1 MHKVDLKWQWKI
13 TSRTSYRIED
23 IKALWSYRHFL
34 ASLVRREFLLNYQQT
49 ILGPFWLIFPPLVT
63 LVTYIFVFN
72 KMVGISTGTI
82 PSVLFYFSGIVLWNF
97 FSDCWS
103 GTSTTF
109 KENAHLFSKVYF
121 PRIIIPV
128 SVVCTHFLR
137 FLLQFV
143 FLLCMVGFYMFF
155 RDFKIVLNFWLLL
168 LPVAILCVG
177 LIGLGMG
184 LIFSVLTAKYRD
196 ISNLVS
202 LGVRLLM
209 FVTPV
214 IYPLTSIPKKWRLL
228 VEINPLTSFFEIF
241 RKGLLGE
248 GAVTTEMF
256 IYSLIFTIFISFT
269 GLMIFNKQGD
279 KLIDVV

>member
-228 VEINPLTSFFEIF
+228 VEINPLTSFFEIL

-248 GAVTTEMF
+248 GAVSTEMF

>member
-1 MHKVDLKWQWKI
+1 MQKGDIKWQWEI
-13 TSRTSYRIED
+13 TSRTSYRISD
-23 IKALWSYRHFL
+23 VKALWSYRHFL

-49 ILGPFWLIFPPLVT
+49 ILGPFWIIFPPLVT
-63 LVTYIFVFN
+63 LLTYILVFN
-72 KMVGISTGTI
+72 KMVGISTGSI
-82 PSVLFYFSGIVLWNF
+82 PPVLFYFSGIVLWNF
-97 FSDCWS
+97 FSDCWG

-109 KENAHLFSKVYF
+109 KDNADLFSKVYF

-143 FLLCMVGFYMFF
+143 FLLCMLAFYVFF
-155 RDFKIVLNFWLLL
+155 KDFKIVLNLWLLM
-168 LPVAILCVG
+168 LPAAVGCVG
-177 LIGLGMG
+177 LIALGMG
-184 LIFSVLTAKYRD
+184 LLFSVLTAKYRD

-214 IYPLTSIPKKWRLL
+214 IYPLTSIPQKWRFL

-241 RKGLLGE
+241 RRGLLGE
-248 GAVTTEMF
+248 GTINLVMLL
-256 IYSLIFTIFISFT
+256 YSVCFTIVVSF
-269 GLMIFNKQGD
+269 GALMIFNKQGD

>member
-1 MHKVDLKWQWKI
+1 MQKGDIKWQWEI
-13 TSRTSYRIED
+13 TSRTSYRISD
-23 IKALWSYRHFL
+23 VKALWSYRHFL

-49 ILGPFWLIFPPLVT
+49 ILGPFWIIFPPLVT
-63 LVTYIFVFN
+63 LLTYILVFN
-72 KMVGISTGTI
+72 KMVGISTGSI
-82 PSVLFYFSGIVLWNF
+82 PPVLFYFSGIVLWNF
-97 FSDCWS
+97 FSDCWG

-109 KENAHLFSKVYF
+109 KDNADLFSKVYF

-143 FLLCMVGFYMFF
+143 FLLCMLAFYVFF
-155 RDFKIVLNFWLLL
+155 KDFKIVLNLWLLM
-168 LPVAILCVG
+168 LPAAVGCVG
-177 LIGLGMG
+177 LIALGMG
-184 LIFSVLTAKYRD
+184 LLFSVLTAKYRD

-214 IYPLTSIPKKWRLL
+214 IYPLTSIPQKWRFL

-248 GAVTTEMF
+248 GTINLVMLL
-256 IYSLIFTIFISFT
+256 YSVCFTIVVSF
-269 GLMIFNKQGD
+269 GALMIFNKQGD

>member
-1 MHKVDLKWQWKI
+1 MQKGDIKWQWEI
-13 TSRTSYRIED
+13 TSRTSYRISD
-23 IKALWSYRHFL
+23 VKALWSYRHFL

-49 ILGPFWLIFPPLVT
+49 ILGPFWIIFPPLVT
-63 LVTYIFVFN
+63 LLTYILVFN
-72 KMVGISTGTI
+72 KMVGISTGSI
-82 PSVLFYFSGIVLWNF
+82 PPVLFYFSGIVLWNF
-97 FSDCWS
+97 FSDCWG

-109 KENAHLFSKVYF
+109 KDNADLFSKVYF

-143 FLLCMVGFYMFF
+143 FLLCMLAFYVFF
-155 RDFKIVLNFWLLL
+155 KDFKIVLNLWLLM
-168 LPVAILCVG
+168 LPAAVGCVG
-177 LIGLGMG
+177 LIALGMG
-184 LIFSVLTAKYRD
+184 LLFSVLTAKYRD

-214 IYPLTSIPKKWRLL
+214 IYPLTSIPQKWRFL

-241 RKGLLGE
+241 RKGLFGE
-248 GAVTTEMF
+248 GTINLVMLL
-256 IYSLIFTIFISFT
+256 YSVCFTIVVSF
-269 GLMIFNKQGD
+269 GALMIFNKQGD

>member
-1 MHKVDLKWQWKI
+1 MQKSDFKWQWEI
-13 TSRTSYRIED
+13 TSRTSYRVED

-63 LVTYIFVFN
+63 LLTYILVFN
-72 KMVGISTGTI
+72 KMVGISTGRI
-82 PSVLFYFSGIVLWNF
+82 PPVLFYFSGIVLWNF
-97 FSDCWS
+97 FSDCWG

-109 KENAHLFSKVYF
+109 KENADLFSKVYF

-143 FLLCMVGFYMFF
+143 FLLCMVGFYVFF
-155 RDFKIVLNFWLLL
+155 KDFKIILSLWILL
-168 LPVAILCVG
+168 LPIAIVCVG
-177 LIGLGMG
+177 LVGLGMG
-184 LIFSVLTAKYRD
+184 LLFSVLTAKYRD
-196 ISNLVS
+196 ISNLVT

-214 IYPLTSIPKKWRLL
+214 IYPLIAIPQKWRFL

-241 RKGLLGE
+241 RMGLLGE
-248 GAVTTEMF
+248 GTANFAMLLYSVF
-256 IYSLIFTIFISFT
+256 ITIVVSFG

>member
-1 MHKVDLKWQWKI
+1 MQKADLKWQWQI
-13 TSRTSYRIED
+13 TSRTSYRVED

-63 LVTYIFVFN
+63 LVTYILVFN

-82 PSVLFYFSGIVLWNF
+82 PPVLFYFSGIVLWNF
-97 FSDCWS
+97 FSDCWG
-103 GTSTTF
+103 GTSATF
-109 KENAHLFSKVYF
+109 KENADLFSKVYF

-143 FLLCMVGFYMFF
+143 FLLLMVGFYIFF
-155 RDFKIVLNFWLLL
+155 RDFKITLNLWILA
-168 LPVAILCVG
+168 LPLAVICVG
-177 LIGLGMG
+177 VIGLGMG

-214 IYPLTSIPKKWRLL
+214 IYPLTSISQKWRFL

-241 RKGLLGE
+241 RLGLLGE
-248 GAVTTEMF
+248 GSVNSPMLLYGVF
-256 IYSLIFTIFISFT
+256 FTILISFG

>member
-1 MHKVDLKWQWKI
+1 MQKADLKWQWEI
-13 TSRTSYRIED
+13 TSRTSYRVED

-63 LVTYIFVFN
+63 LVTYVFVFN
-72 KMVGISTGTI
+72 KMVGITTGTI
-82 PSVLFYFSGIVLWNF
+82 PAVLFYFSGIVLWNF
-97 FSDCWS
+97 FSDCWG
-103 GTSTTF
+103 GTSATF
-109 KENAHLFSKVYF
+109 KENADLFSKVYF

-137 FLLQFV
+137 FLLQLV
-143 FLLCMVGFYMFF
+143 FLLCMVGFYVFF
-155 RDFKIVLNFWLLL
+155 KDFKIMGNIWLLL
-168 LPVAILCVG
+168 LPVCILCVG

-209 FVTPV
+209 FLTPV
-214 IYPLTSIPKKWRLL
+214 IYPLSSISSKWRFL
-228 VEINPLTSFFEIF
+228 VEVNPLTSLFEIF

-248 GAVTTEMF
+248 GTIHSGMF
-256 IYSLIFTIFISFT
+256 AYSILFTIFISFG

>member
-1 MHKVDLKWQWKI
+1 MQKSELKWQWEI
-13 TSRTSYRIED
+13 TSRTSYRVED

-63 LVTYIFVFN
+63 LLTYILVFN

-82 PSVLFYFSGIVLWNF
+82 PAVLFYFSGIVLWNF
-97 FSDCWS
+97 FSDCWG
-103 GTSTTF
+103 GTSSTF
-109 KENAHLFSKVYF
+109 KENAELFSKVYF

-128 SVVCTHFLR
+128 SVTITHFLR

-143 FLLCMVGFYMFF
+143 FLLCMVGFYIFF
-155 RDFKIVLNFWLLL
+155 RDFKVALNLWALL
-168 LPVAILCVG
+168 LPVAIACVA
-177 LIGLGMG
+177 LIALGMG

-214 IYPLTSIPKKWRLL
+214 IYPLTSIPQKWRFL
-228 VEINPLTSFFEIF
+228 VEINPLTSLFEIF
-241 RKGLLGE
+241 RMGLLGE
-248 GAVTTEMF
+248 GTANVGMF
-256 IYSLIFTIFISFT
+256 IYSLLFTILISF
-269 GLMIFNKQGD
+269 GALMIFNKQGD

>member
-1 MHKVDLKWQWKI
+1 MQKSDFKWQWEI
-13 TSRTSYRIED
+13 TSRTSYKIED
-23 IKALWSYRHFL
+23 IRALWSYRHFL

-63 LVTYIFVFN
+63 LVTYVLVFT

-82 PSVLFYFSGIVLWNF
+82 PPALFYFSGIVLWNF
-97 FSDCWS
+97 FSDCWA

-109 KENAHLFSKVYF
+109 KDNAHLFSKVYF

-137 FLLQFV
+137 FLLQFI
-143 FLLCMVGFYMFF
+143 FLLCMVGFYIFF
-155 RDFKIVLNFWLLL
+155 KDLKVVIDFWLLA
-168 LPVAILCVG
+168 LPLAIICIG

-184 LIFSVLTAKYRD
+184 LLFSVLTAKYRD
-196 ISNLVS
+196 ISNMVS

-214 IYPLTSIPKKWRLL
+214 IYPLTSIPQQWRIL

-241 RKGLLGE
+241 RMGLLGE
-248 GAVTTEMF
+248 GTVNFAMLL
-256 IYSLIFTIFISFT
+256 YSIFFTIVVSF
-269 GLMIFNKQGD
+269 GALMIFNKQGD

>member
-1 MHKVDLKWQWKI
+1 MQKTDLKWQWQI
-13 TSRTSYRIED
+13 TSRTSYRVED

-63 LVTYIFVFN
+63 LVTYILVFN

-82 PSVLFYFSGIVLWNF
+82 PPVLFYFSGIVLWNF
-97 FSDCWS
+97 FSDCWG
-103 GTSTTF
+103 GTSATF
-109 KENAHLFSKVYF
+109 KENADLFSKVYF

-143 FLLCMVGFYMFF
+143 FLLLMVVFYIFF
-155 RDFKIVLNFWLLL
+155 REFKIIFNLWILA
-168 LPVAILCVG
+168 LPLAIICIG

-214 IYPLTSIPKKWRLL
+214 IYPLTSISQKWRFL

-241 RKGLLGE
+241 RLGLLGE
-248 GAVTTEMF
+248 GSINGPMLLYGVF
-256 IYSLIFTIFISFT
+256 FTLLISFG

>member
-1 MHKVDLKWQWKI
+1 MQKSDFKWQWEI
-13 TSRTSYRIED
+13 TSRTSYRVED

-63 LVTYIFVFN
+63 LVTYILVFN

-82 PSVLFYFSGIVLWNF
+82 PPVLFYFSGIVLWSF
-97 FSDCWS
+97 FSDCWG

-109 KENAHLFSKVYF
+109 KENADLFSKVYF

-143 FLLCMVGFYMFF
+143 FLLCMVGFYVFF
-155 RDFKIVLNFWLLL
+155 KDFKIILSLWVLL
-168 LPVAILCVG
+168 LPIAIVCVG

-184 LIFSVLTAKYRD
+184 LLFSVLTAKYRD
-196 ISNLVS
+196 ISNLVT

-214 IYPLTSIPKKWRLL
+214 IYPLTSIPQKWRFL

-241 RKGLLGE
+241 RMGLLGE
-248 GAVTTEMF
+248 GTVNFAMLLYSVF
-256 IYSLIFTIFISFT
+256 ITIVVSFG

>member
-1 MHKVDLKWQWKI
+1 MQKSDFKWQWEI
-13 TSRTSYRIED
+13 TSRTSYRVED

-34 ASLVRREFLLNYQQT
+34 ASLVRRDFLLNYQQT
-49 ILGPFWLIFPPLVT
+49 VLGPFWLIFPPLIT
-63 LVTYIFVFN
+63 LVTYILVFT
-72 KMVGISTGTI
+72 KMVAISTGTI
-82 PSVLFYFSGIVLWNF
+82 PPVLFYFSGIVLWNF
-97 FSDCWS
+97 FSDCWA

-109 KENAHLFSKVYF
+109 KDNAHLFSKVYF

-137 FLLQFV
+137 FLLQFI
-143 FLLCMVGFYMFF
+143 FLMCMVGFYIFF
-155 RDFKIVLNFWLLL
+155 KDLKVVLNFWVLA
-168 LPVAILCVG
+168 LPLAIICIG

-184 LIFSVLTAKYRD
+184 LLFSVLTAKYRD
-196 ISNLVS
+196 ISNMVS

-214 IYPLTSIPKKWRLL
+214 IYPLISIPQKWRFL
-228 VEINPLTSFFEIF
+228 VEINPLTSFFEIC
-241 RKGLLGE
+241 RMGLLGE
-248 GAVTTEMF
+248 GTVNLAMLL
-256 IYSLIFTIFISFT
+256 YSIFFTIIILFG

>member
-1 MHKVDLKWQWKI
+1 MQKAQLKWQWEI

-34 ASLVRREFLLNYQQT
+34 FSLVRREFLLNYQQT
-49 ILGPFWLIFPPLVT
+49 VLGPFWLIFPPLVT
-63 LVTYIFVFN
+63 LVTYILVFN

-82 PSVLFYFSGIVLWNF
+82 PPVLFYFSGIVLWNF

-128 SVVCTHFLR
+128 SLVCTHFLR
-137 FLLQFV
+137 FLLQFI
-143 FLLCMVGFYMFF
+143 FLLCIAGFYIFF
-155 RDFKIVLNFWLLL
+155 RDLKVAFNFWLLV
-168 LPVAILCVG
+168 LPLAIICVG

-184 LIFSVLTAKYRD
+184 LLFSVLTAKYRD
-196 ISNLVS
+196 ISNLVT

-214 IYPLTSIPKKWRLL
+214 IYPLTSIPQRWRIL

-248 GAVTTEMF
+248 GTVNLGMF
-256 IYSLIFTIFISFT
+256 LYSFLFTIFISFG

>member
-1 MHKVDLKWQWKI
+1 MQKDDIKWQWEI
-13 TSRTSYRIED
+13 TSRTSYRVSD
-23 IKALWSYRHFL
+23 VRALWSYRHFV

-63 LVTYIFVFN
+63 LLTYILVFN

-82 PSVLFYFSGIVLWNF
+82 PPVLFYFSGIVLWNF
-97 FSDCWS
+97 FSDCWG

-109 KENAHLFSKVYF
+109 KDNADLFSKVYF

-143 FLLCMVGFYMFF
+143 FLLCMLAFYVLFK
-155 RDFKIVLNFWLLL
+155 DFKIIFSLWLLL
-168 LPVAILCVG
+168 LPVVIACVG
-177 LIGLGMG
+177 LIALGMG
-184 LIFSVLTAKYRD
+184 LLFSVLTAKYRD

-214 IYPLTSIPKKWRLL
+214 IYPLTSIPQKWRFL

-241 RKGLLGE
+241 RMGLLGE
-248 GAVTTEMF
+248 GTINLVMLL
-256 IYSLIFTIFISFT
+256 YSICFTIVVSF
-269 GLMIFNKQGD
+269 GALMIFNKQGD

>member
-1 MHKVDLKWQWKI
+1 MQKGDIKWQWEI
-13 TSRTSYRIED
+13 TSRTSYRVSD
-23 IKALWSYRHFL
+23 VRALWSYRHFV

-63 LVTYIFVFN
+63 LLTYILVFN

-82 PSVLFYFSGIVLWNF
+82 PPVLFYFSGIVLWNF
-97 FSDCWS
+97 FSDCWG

-109 KENAHLFSKVYF
+109 KDNADLFSKVYF

-143 FLLCMVGFYMFF
+143 FLLCMLAFYVFF
-155 RDFKIVLNFWLLL
+155 KDFKIIFNLWLLL
-168 LPVAILCVG
+168 LPVVIACVG
-177 LIGLGMG
+177 LIALGMG
-184 LIFSVLTAKYRD
+184 LLFSVLTAKYRD

-214 IYPLTSIPKKWRLL
+214 IYPLTSIPQKWRFL

-241 RKGLLGE
+241 RMGLLGE
-248 GAVTTEMF
+248 GTINLVMLL
-256 IYSLIFTIFISFT
+256 YSICFTIVVSF
-269 GLMIFNKQGD
+269 GALMIFNKQGD

>member
-1 MHKVDLKWQWKI
+1 MQKGDIKWQWEI
-13 TSRTSYRIED
+13 TSRTSYRISD
-23 IKALWSYRHFL
+23 VKALWSYRHFL

-49 ILGPFWLIFPPLVT
+49 ILGPFWIIFPPLVT
-63 LVTYIFVFN
+63 LLTYILVFN
-72 KMVGISTGTI
+72 KMVGISTGSI
-82 PSVLFYFSGIVLWNF
+82 PPVLFYFSGIVLWNF
-97 FSDCWS
+97 FSDCWG

-109 KENAHLFSKVYF
+109 KDNADLFSKVYF

-143 FLLCMVGFYMFF
+143 FLLCMLAFYVFF
-155 RDFKIVLNFWLLL
+155 KDFKIVLNLWLLM
-168 LPVAILCVG
+168 LPAAVGCVG
-177 LIGLGMG
+177 LIALGMG
-184 LIFSVLTAKYRD
+184 LLFSVLTAKYRD

-214 IYPLTSIPKKWRLL
+214 IYPLTSIPQKWRFL

-248 GAVTTEMF
+248 GTINLMMLL
-256 IYSLIFTIFISFT
+256 YSVCFTIVVSF
-269 GLMIFNKQGD
+269 GALMIFNKQGD